1 MAVFYLDGFALSFL
15 VKTKKGSQAR
25 LVPVRRWPW
34 IAMDIMNKNDNNQRI
49 TYRVTFYLPYKD
61 ATVQKLLNH
70 YISDPKIFII
80 FNFRLTALN
89 KSNVSHFILYL
100 HCEHH

>member
-1 MAVFYLDGFALSFL
+1 MNVFYLDGFALSFL

-25 LVPVRRWPW
+25 LVTRKKMAR
-34 IAMDIMNKNDNNQRI
+34 DIMNKNDNNQRI

-100 HCEHH
+100 HYEHH